1 MNILQSSLRTG
12 LRWASISALAFG
24 LPLATS
30 LHAQNSSYNNNY
42 NYSTAR
48 KPKYTGKSWTDH
60 VVVEGGGGGTVAEG
74 STQNLSNPGFNA
86 LLGAGLKFNNRLS
99 LLGEWNFNDM
109 GVPHTIANSVA
120 KVPGGNEHV
129 WTATLDP
136 KFNFIR
142 AGRFDG
148 YAIGGGGFSRVLTSF
163 TAPVIVPCGYG
174 YGYGYGF
181 GYGYGGGCVGN
192 VTVSHHSS
200 NQATMNIGAGGE
212 FRFSPYSRFKLF
224 VEARYLK
231 VMTPKN
237 SLPPGYNASFVPM
250 TIGIRW

>member
-1 MNILQSSLRTG
+1 MKNLQSIKR
-12 LRWASISALAFG
+12 SAIKLAGVTTLAFG
-24 LPLATS
+24 LPLMTTA
-30 LHAQNSSYNNNY
+30 LHAQTSSYDNNY
-42 NYSTAR
+42 NYNNAR

-60 VVVEGGGGGTVAEG
+60 LVLEGGGGGTAPAG
-74 STQNLSNPGFNA
+74 STQNLSNAGFNF
-86 LLGAGLKFNNRLS
+86 LLGTGYKFNNRLS
-99 LLGEWNFNDM
+99 LLAEWNFNDM
-109 GVPHTIANSVA
+109 GVPHTIANTVA

-129 WTATLDP
+129 WTAGLDP
-136 KFNFIR
+136 KYNFIR
-142 AGRFDG
+142 HGRFDG

-163 TAPVIVPCGYG
+163 TAPVLVPCG

-200 NQATMNIGAGGE
+200 NQAELNIGAGGE

-237 SLPPGYNASFVPM
+237 SLPPGQNATFVPA